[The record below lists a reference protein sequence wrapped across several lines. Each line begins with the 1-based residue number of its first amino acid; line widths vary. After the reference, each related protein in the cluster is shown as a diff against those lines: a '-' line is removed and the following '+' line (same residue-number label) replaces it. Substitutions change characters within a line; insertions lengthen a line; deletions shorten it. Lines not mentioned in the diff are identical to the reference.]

1 MLGLRQRPPSTWLGI
16 LVAVALVALVTALIY
31 PLEELTPAPSL
42 AVAYVVPVLVVSIY
56 WPAALGVATAV
67 LSVAAL
73 NFFHLPPTGRFAIAE
88 RHNWVA
94 LAVFLVVALAVC
106 AVAQLARR
114 RAQEAQ
120 MRRQEADLAAET
132 ARLLLGEGE
141 LRDGLALVAER
152 LAGALGLASAAI
164 VTGEPPA
171 DPRREAFALGAAG
184 HLVVPAG
191 LPADVRARLGAR
203 IAPALEPV
211 LGAALER
218 AALQAEVVETAALR
232 QSDVAK
238 TAVLR
243 AVSHDLRSPLTAMV
257 TAGDALRSPA
267 LGAGDRDELASVV
280 VEEGSRLSRLI
291 EKLLDLS
298 RLQSGT
304 GRPRPELVEVDD
316 LLRVAADALEGEGRF
331 ELSVGELPPV
341 RADAAQLERALAN
354 LLENAARFSG
364 GQPVSVRARA
374 LHNRVVV
381 RVVDRGPG
389 IPRAEQ
395 QRIFEPF
402 YRGEGGGGHGGSG
415 LGLAIA
421 RGLIEANGGRLW
433 VESLPGQGATFVV
446 ELPLE
451 PVGAAR

>member
-1 MLGLRQRPPSTWLGI
+1 MLGLRQDPPSAWLGI
-16 LVAVALVALVTALIY
+16 LAAAALVAVTTALLY
-31 PLEELTPAPSL
+31 PLEQLAPPESL
-42 AVAYVVPVLVVSIY
+42 GVAYVLGVLVVSTF
-56 WPAALGVATAV
+56 WPAWLGVLTA
-67 LSVAAL
+67 LASAAAF
-73 NFFHLPPTGRFAIAE
+73 NFFHIPPTGRFTIASSE
-88 RHNWVA
+88 HWVA
-94 LAVFLVVALAVC
+94 LLVFLIVALA
-106 AVAQLARR
+106 ASSVAQIARM
-114 RAQEAQ
+114 RAQEAE
-120 MRRQEADLAAET
+120 MRRREADLAAET

-141 LRDGLALVAER
+141 LRDGLALVADR

-164 VTGEPPA
+164 AVGEPPD
-171 DPRREAFALGAAG
+171 DPRREAFALGDAG

-191 LPADVRARLGAR
+191 LPDDVRQRLRTR
-203 IAPALEPV
+203 ISPALTPV
-211 LGAALER
+211 LAAALER
-218 AALQAEVVETAALR
+218 AALQAEVVETASLR

-257 TAGDALRSPA
+257 TAGEALRSPVLA
-267 LGAGDRDELASVV
+267 SDDREELASVV
-280 VEEGSRLSRLI
+280 VDEGSRLSRLI

-304 GRPRPELVEVDD
+304 GRRRPELVELDD
-316 LLRVAADALEGEGRF
+316 LLHVAADELEGVGRF
-331 ELSVGELPPV
+331 ELSIGELPPV
-341 RADAAQLERALAN
+341 RADAGQLERALVN
-354 LLENAARFSG
+354 LLENAARYSG

-402 YRGEGGGGHGGSG
+402 YQGDAASGGGGSG

-421 RGLIEANGGRLW
+421 RGLIESNGGRLW

-451 PVGAAR
+451 PVGAAT